1 MPGEETSSSSSHL
14 VLSEEKEGGGEIFGR
29 KFGGGGGG
37 IGDDLYWMDGRR
49 GKGREGGAIVHP
61 DFMGIFENGRREGEK
76 RAAGAD

>member
-29 KFGGGGGG
+29 KFGGGGG

-49 GKGREGGAIVHP
+49 EREREGGAIVHP

>member
-1 MPGEETSSSSSHL
+1 MPGEVTSSSSSHL
-14 VLSEEKEGGGEIFGR
+14 VLSEEREGVGKIFGR
-29 KFGGGGGG
+29 KFGGGGG

>member
-29 KFGGGGGG
+29 KFGGGGG